1 VGTIKESSQRFL
13 TLINDV
19 PGLSKINSGKMV
31 FENEPFNLKELLKSI
46 GMTFGVRAKEK
57 HIDFKVEIGSNVP
70 EYAVGDSVRLSQI
83 LWNLGG
89 NAVKFTEKGGVTLH
103 AFVKSSNEER
113 TTLAFTVKDTG
124 IGIPKER
131 LAVIFDPFVQ
141 ADEHTTRKYGGTG
154 LGLNIAKKLVELQ
167 GGQLTV
173 DSTLGEGSTFS
184 FSIEFT
190 NYKPKPQEEALL
202 ATGTTKD
209 LKGVRI
215 LFVEDNKVNQRVGDR
230 TLTKWGATLD
240 IAENGRFAIDMLS
253 KKKYDLI
260 LMDLQ
265 MPEMDG
271 IETTQHIRNGMSPEI
286 SKIPIIAMTASAFR
300 GEYDNCIAAGMN
312 DYIAKPF
319 KPDEL
324 YNMIKE
330 HLNGSNGKPA

>member
-1 VGTIKESSQRFL
+1 
-13 TLINDV
+13 
-19 PGLSKINSGKMV
+19 
-31 FENEPFNLKELLKSI
+31 
-46 GMTFGVRAKEK
+46 
-57 HIDFKVEIGSNVP
+57 
-70 EYAVGDSVRLSQI
+70 
-83 LWNLGG
+83 
-89 NAVKFTEKGGVTLH
+89 
-103 AFVKSSNEER
+103 
-113 TTLAFTVKDTG
+113 
-124 IGIPKER
+124 
-131 LAVIFDPFVQ
+131 
-141 ADEHTTRKYGGTG
+141 DEHTTRKYGGTG